1 MKEYDRVKLIVE
13 KECHAKHGVHKGMD
27 GWICDPRNIDGTW
40 LVSFDQ
46 FGNKPNIATIAVKET
61 DLKII
66 STSEFDA
73 NNNTKI
79 AEYWDKRNKSSDSN
93 K

>member
-1 MKEYDRVKLIVE
+1 M
-13 KECHAKHGVHKGMD
+13 
-27 GWICDPRNIDGTW
+27 
-40 LVSFDQ
+40 SFDQ
-46 FGNKPNIATIAVKET
+46 YGDKPNIATIAVKET

-79 AEYWDKRNKSSDSN
+79 AEYWAKRNKSSDSD